1 MKIAVASGKGGTG
14 KSTVAANLALAL
26 SRDHAVTVADC
37 DVEEPNQHLFF
48 PGDPK
53 TEQVYSS
60 VPEID
65 TGVCNY
71 CGKCGEFCQYGALAV
86 LKDRVL
92 FFPELCHSCGGC
104 MHICPLYA
112 IDEKD
117 RSIGTLS
124 VSEPHK
130 NLRLVWGT
138 LNAGEVLSGK
148 VIGAVK
154 EKTGSDPCVILDSAP
169 GTSCPVV
176 AALDGCDVCILVTES
191 TPFGLHDLELAVSLA
206 GILNIPSGVVINR
219 SDGYDEPVRSF
230 CNEND
235 IPVLM
240 TIPFDR
246 GIATKQGRGILF
258 SAGDPGWQEKFR
270 TLGLDCMKLTEG
282 SP

>member
-26 SRDHAVTVADC
+26 SRDHAVTLADC

-48 PGDPK
+48 PGDPQ
-53 TEQVYSS
+53 TEQVNSP
-60 VPEID
+60 VPEIE
-65 TGVCNY
+65 TGACNY
-71 CGKCGEFCQYGALAV
+71 CGKCGEFCQYGALTV

-104 MHICPLYA
+104 MHICPMYA

-124 VSEPHK
+124 VSVPFQ

-138 LNAGEVLSGK
+138 LNTGEVLSGK
-148 VIGAVK
+148 VIAAVK
-154 EKTGSDPCVILDSAP
+154 EETGRDSCVILDSAP

-176 AALDGCDVCILVTES
+176 AALDGCDMCLLVTES

-206 GILNIPSGVVINR
+206 EILNIPSGVIINR
-219 SDGYDEPVRSF
+219 SDGSDEPVRSF
-230 CNEND
+230 CNGNN

-246 GIATKQGRGILF
+246 GIAAKQGRGILF
-258 SAGDPGWQEKFR
+258 SSGNEEWLEKFR
-270 TLGLDCMKLTEG
+270 TLGRDCRKLAEG
-282 SP
+282 SL